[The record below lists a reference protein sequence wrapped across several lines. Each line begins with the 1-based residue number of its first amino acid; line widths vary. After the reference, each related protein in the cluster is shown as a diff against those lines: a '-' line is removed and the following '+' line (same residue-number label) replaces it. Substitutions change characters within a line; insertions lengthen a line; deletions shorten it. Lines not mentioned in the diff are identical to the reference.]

1 MRKIQDYYFK
11 KAKEERYLA
20 RSVYKLEEIDRRYGL
35 VRGGMKIL
43 DIGCAPGSWCQY
55 LLKKIGGGAVLGV
68 DLGERVSVKNPRFSY
83 ICGDI
88 LLLGPDRLAAEV
100 LGTKGET
107 NAGAGRRPFDLITSD
122 AAPDTSG
129 DRFMDSQ
136 RSLRIVERVFEL
148 ARWLLKP
155 AKSVVAKVFEGED
168 LKGFVDS
175 IRPEYERVSLFKP
188 KSSRKESKELF
199 IIALERRS
207 NVD

>member
-11 KAKEERYLA
+11 KAKEESYLA
-20 RSVYKLEEIDRRYGL
+20 RSVYKLEEIDRKYGL
-35 VRGGMKIL
+35 VKGGMKVL

-68 DLGERVSVKNPRFSY
+68 DLGERVSVRDPRFSY
-83 ICGDI
+83 IRGDI
-88 LLLGPDRLAAEV
+88 LLLGPDRLAAEA
-100 LGTKGET
+100 LGTRDET
-107 NAGAGRRPFDLITSD
+107 SAGAGRRPFDLVTSD

-148 ARWLLKP
+148 ARGLLKP
-155 AKSVVAKVFEGED
+155 GRSVVAKVFEGED

-175 IRPEYERVSLFKP
+175 LRPEYERVSLFKP